1 MLIHIKNQYASML
14 SPEQLDEVIVKIQNP
29 FFEENW
35 KEKSHIFLM
44 LFSSFDSWRQTSSP
58 WRS

>member
-35 KEKSHIFLM
+35 EGKISYIFNVV
-44 LFSSFDSWRQTSSP
+44 FFF
-58 WRS
+58 